1 MTSSIN
7 PPDFTSLS
15 LERKI
20 GQLLFIGLQG
30 TELDAQNSA
39 LIKDIQPGGI
49 IIFGRNV
56 ASARQLRE
64 LLDGARQISEQ
75 PPLLGIDQEGG
86 LVDRLRKICTPMPA
100 ARVIRQHGDLAGA
113 RTLGRITGELLLQL
127 GLNVNFAP
135 VMSIMN
141 ETRDLLQNGLYSRS
155 FGRSPGEVF
164 GYTSVYLRGLQAT
177 GCLGCV
183 KHFPGIGAGEIDSH
197 EEMPVIRLTHD
208 DLIALDLAPY
218 IEMFREEP
226 PYVHI
231 VMVGHG
237 GFPHFNVTREASGRV
252 ITTSGKIIPAS
263 INYDIVTKLLRDEL
277 RFKGLVVTD
286 DMEMGAVAKNYPIE
300 EAVVLALQAG
310 QDMQLICA
318 NPDMIRRAHVALIR
332 AVETGQITDSQVNA
346 ALERIA
352 STKKLIKPFPDF
364 EEREIVKLSGEINQL
379 NLKLGYIYGD
389 KF

>member
-7 PPDFTSLS
+7 PLDFTSLS

-30 TELDAQNSA
+30 TDLDAQSST

-113 RTLGRITGELLLQL
+113 RSLGRITGELLLQL
-127 GLNVNFAP
+127 GFNVNFAP

-141 ETRDLLQNGLYSRS
+141 EARDLLQNGLYSRS

-164 GYTSVYLRGLQAT
+164 GYTSVYLRGLRAT
-177 GCLGCV
+177 RCLGCV

-197 EEMPVIRLTHD
+197 EEMPVIRLTHE

-237 GFPHFNVTREASGRV
+237 GFPNFNVTREASGRV
-252 ITTSGKIIPAS
+252 ITTGGKVIPAS
-263 INYDIVTKLLRDEL
+263 INYDIVTKLLREEL
-277 RFKGLVVTD
+277 QFKGLVVTD
-286 DMEMGAVAKNYPIE
+286 DMEMGAVGKNYTIE
-300 EAVVLALQAG
+300 EAVVLAVQAG

-318 NPDMIRRAHVALIR
+318 NPEMIRRAHAALIK
-332 AVETGQITDSQVNA
+332 AVEAGRISDLQLNA
-346 ALERIA
+346 ALERIRA
-352 STKKLIKPFPDF
+352 TKNLVSITPDF
-364 EEREIVKLSGEINQL
+364 DERKIANLSDQVNQL
-379 NLKLGYIYGD
+379 NLKLDYVYGE